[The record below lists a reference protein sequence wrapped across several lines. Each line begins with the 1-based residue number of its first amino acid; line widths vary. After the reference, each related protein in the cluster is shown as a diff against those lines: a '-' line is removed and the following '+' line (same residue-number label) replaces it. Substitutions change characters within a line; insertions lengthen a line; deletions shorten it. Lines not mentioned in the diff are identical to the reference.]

1 MGRSHGRFGKLYV
14 AVTSGGQASQVSHNA
29 SWDID
34 LSTDKSEVTA
44 EGDTQKVYVAG
55 FADSTINFNGFCSD
69 TAGTSLVEAA
79 LDGQPRK
86 FYAYP
91 FNTTGVYFFGTGYFD
106 WRMSVPIDGAVTFD
120 STMQPATDLGRVGY

>member
-1 MGRSHGRFGKLYV
+1 MARSHGRFGKLYV
-14 AVTSGGQASQVSHNA
+14 SITSGGSASQLSKNA
-29 SWDID
+29 NWDID
-34 LSTDKSEVTA
+34 MSTDRVDVTA

-55 FADSTINFNGFCSD
+55 FADSTINFSGFCSD
-69 TAGTSLVEAA
+69 TASTSLVEAA

-106 WRMSVPIDGAVTFD
+106 WRMSVPIDGAVGFD
-120 STMQPATDLGRVGY
+120 GTCQAATDLGRVGF